1 MGWTRP
7 QQLQTL
13 GAANLQVW
21 YDSLRKNKS
30 ENTAIGYLAH
40 LRGFC
45 VWLVEHGKMRENPA
59 LSVKRATGKPE
70 PRKNVCSKETVR
82 QLLDACVNPQL
93 KFILYCG
100 FHCGMRKGEIINASP
115 DWFVLDKHG
124 GGRVD
129 IRIRPKGTLYAT
141 DPGWKPKSRKERSV
155 PLTAEFRTFLESGAV
170 PMDKRFVVEP
180 TKIRTGRSAYR
191 YDFRKPFQD
200 LLATCGV
207 KEVTAHDMRRTF
219 ASLRVMA
226 GVSIVKIAKWIG
238 DSHEVTH
245 HHYSHLSPD
254 KDKDIELGI

>member
-1 MGWTRP
+1 MATGKKNGSRKGRRGRPSRNLVAGLYQRGTTYWVKFYHEGQCFRQSLGTDDLSLAIQKAEIARRRPVLEGSGRWETEVKLYIAECVHRGRLSSQYGRARQYALLSEARRMGWTRP

-45 VWLVEHGKMRENPA
+45 VWLVEHGKIRENPA

-82 QLLDACVNPQL
+82 QLLDACVDPQL

-115 DWFVLDKHG
+115 HWFVFG
-124 GGRVD
+124 QTWRRAGRH
-129 IRIRPKGTLYAT
+129 P
-141 DPGWKPKSRKERSV
+141 DP
-155 PLTAEFRTFLESGAV
+155 AEG
-170 PMDKRFVVEP
+170 DVV
-180 TKIRTGRSAYR
+180 R
-191 YDFRKPFQD
+191 D
-200 LLATCGV
+200 
-207 KEVTAHDMRRTF
+207 
-219 ASLRVMA
+219 
-226 GVSIVKIAKWIG
+226 
-238 DSHEVTH
+238 
-245 HHYSHLSPD
+245 
-254 KDKDIELGI
+254 